1 MELTLSLI
9 WGNSLVGWEREG
21 QVISELQMGHKVGTI
36 GEFRR
41 YLDRSVR
48 SKNSLDLGRVWRN
61 VGGAFMR
68 SCRLINAGR
77 DPTLYK
83 SPSNLEPATAG
94 PRLQCFIGI
103 GHRLFWISRNQEHVS
118 FCIGGNSFNTSQVLD
133 GIL

>member
-41 YLDRSVR
+41 YLDRSDR

-68 SCRLINAGR
+68 SCRLINAGS
-77 DPTLYK
+77 DPTLYRRTIFMC
-83 SPSNLEPATAG
+83 NF
-94 PRLQCFIGI
+94 FI
-103 GHRLFWISRNQEHVS
+103 S
-118 FCIGGNSFNTSQVLD
+118 
-133 GIL
+133 